1 MRARQKRERER
12 QAPTER
18 EPAAG
23 FQLCSHVWDDG
34 SLAPEHQFFG
44 KWVSQI
50 ASLGSVTALIPDQTL
65 STVPHAPELLYHGH
79 LIPPQMSMITVCGLH
94 SGPLTDLVST
104 YISWSSPRHREWG
117 NDEQIPQKS
126 ILVTLVA
133 RHTIAFCARGRT
145 VIAWAFTPSMLHS
158 DKPRALSYWGW
169 VMAM

>member
-65 STVPHAPELLYHGH
+65 STVPHAAELLYRGH
-79 LIPPQMSMITVCGLH
+79 LIPPQMCMITVCGLH
-94 SGPLTDLVST
+94 SGLWLIWWYLHLMKQPKAQVMGKWWTNST
-104 YISWSSPRHREWG
+104 EKHFGDVGGQAYH
-117 NDEQIPQKS
+117 S
-126 ILVTLVA
+126 ILCQRTYSDSLSL
-133 RHTIAFCARGRT
+133 HTKYAH
-145 VIAWAFTPSMLHS
+145 V